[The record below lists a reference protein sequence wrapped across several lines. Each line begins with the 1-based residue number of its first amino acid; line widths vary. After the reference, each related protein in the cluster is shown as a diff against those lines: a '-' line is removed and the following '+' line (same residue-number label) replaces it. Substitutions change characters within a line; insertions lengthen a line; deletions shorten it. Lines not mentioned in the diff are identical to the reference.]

1 MPNNTPNDAPEHTSH
16 ATTPE
21 DADLREALAER
32 TQVASELAD
41 QLRAREAQL
50 EDMRER
56 TTRLERRS
64 GIERGLAQA
73 GALDTE
79 ALALLVENR
88 LDADEDATPQRIIA
102 QLQRERP
109 ALFRVTGVRAS
120 AMSPSHP
127 SQGASGRAVVD
138 RARDDARA
146 TGDRRALMK
155 YLRLRRNA

>member
-1 MPNNTPNDAPEHTSH
+1 MPNDAQDNAAPDLTPND
-16 ATTPE
+16 
-21 DADLREALAER
+21 DDLREALAER
-32 TQVASELAD
+32 TQVASDLAD

-56 TTRLERRS
+56 ASRLERRG

-73 GALDTE
+73 GAIDTE

-88 LDADEDATPQRIIA
+88 LDANDDTTPQRVIA

-109 ALFRVTGVRAS
+109 ALFRTAGARAT

-127 SQGASGRAVVD
+127 SQGAPGRAVVD

-155 YLRLRRNA
+155 YLRLRRGP